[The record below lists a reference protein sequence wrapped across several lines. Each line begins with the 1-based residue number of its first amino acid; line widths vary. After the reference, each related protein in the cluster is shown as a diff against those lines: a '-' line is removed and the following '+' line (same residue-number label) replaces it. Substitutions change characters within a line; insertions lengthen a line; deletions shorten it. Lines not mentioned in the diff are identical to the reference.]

1 MMGNMVNPFDVANRV
16 AVVTGGG
23 RGIGVAIAEALAE
36 AGANVVIAS
45 RSADTCEQTAASI
58 RANGGRAIA
67 VVTDVTD
74 PDSRAALVL
83 ATVEEFGGIDILVN
97 NAAIL
102 RPHVTTRVSEA
113 EFDEIFAT
121 NVKGPVFLSAE
132 ALPHLAEGG
141 GSIINIS
148 ALGAFQPMVG
158 IGAYCAAKAA
168 MANWTQTMAK
178 EWASS
183 KVRVNMLVP
192 GPVATEMILPRDPA
206 EREAFVTS
214 MAAETL
220 MGRIAEPTDLVG
232 AVVFLASDASAFMTG
247 RSVFLDGGMLQ

>member
-1 MMGNMVNPFDVANRV
+1 MTNHFDVKGRV
-16 AVVTGGG
+16 AIVTGGG
-23 RGIGVAIAEALAE
+23 RGIGAAISRGLAD
-36 AGANVVIAS
+36 AGASVVVAA
-45 RSADTCEQTAASI
+45 RSADACDEVALSI
-58 RANGGRAIA
+58 RSASGNAIA
-67 VVTDVTD
+67 VVADVTNAS
-74 PDSRAALVL
+74 SRSELVAAAV
-83 ATVEEFGGIDILVN
+83 TEFGGIDILVN

-121 NVKGPVFLSAE
+121 NVKGPVFLSTE
-132 ALPHLAEGG
+132 AFPYLSDGG
-141 GSIINIS
+141 GSIINVS
-148 ALGAFQPMVG
+148 ALGAFQPMAG

-183 KVRVNMLVP
+183 NVRVNMLVP

-206 EREAFVTS
+206 EREAFVSS

-220 MGRIAEPTDLVG
+220 MGRIAEPSDLV
-232 AVVFLASDASAFMTG
+232 ASALFLASEASAFMTG
-247 RSVFLDGGMLQ
+247 RSVFVDGGMLQ